1 MSYIIDNGMAT
12 MNEIT
17 ERAEKTNKRRKQKEG
32 SDFRGL
38 IMQKSGEGRLYY
50 R

>member
-1 MSYIIDNGMAT
+1 MSYIIDNAMAT
-12 MNEIT
+12 MNEIKK
-17 ERAEKTNKRRKQKEG
+17 RDDKTTKRRKQKEG

-38 IMQKSGEGRLYY
+38 VMQKSGEGRLYY